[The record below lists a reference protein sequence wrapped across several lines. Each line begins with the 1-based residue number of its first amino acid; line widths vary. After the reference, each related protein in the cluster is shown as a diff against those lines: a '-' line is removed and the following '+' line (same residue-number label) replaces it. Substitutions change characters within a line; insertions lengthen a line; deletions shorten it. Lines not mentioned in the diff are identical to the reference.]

1 MALAHVLLRDLLG
14 FSYSNIFPIVG
25 SYVVSGF
32 HKTVENIGFF
42 FKARNC

>member
-32 HKTVENIGFF
+32 HKTCGKHCFF
-42 FKARNC
+42 FF